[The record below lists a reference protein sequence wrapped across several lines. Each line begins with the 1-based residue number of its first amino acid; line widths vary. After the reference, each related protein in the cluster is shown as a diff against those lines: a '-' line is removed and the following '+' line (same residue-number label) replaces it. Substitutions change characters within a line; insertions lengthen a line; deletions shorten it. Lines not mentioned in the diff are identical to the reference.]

1 MFNYRQSNV
10 IDKNTFVDEFESQSL
25 KVDTRCDVSSEEKA
39 FNARIAD
46 NFDRILHY
54 DTYNKAA
61 EVKEREQVYAQYA
74 NGVNYDLN
82 PSSTTMQYKD
92 MPRAEIYQDFR
103 ADVAYY
109 PETKVRTRAKVTVIA
124 LSLIIA
130 LLSILVIFN
139 TALLNN
145 MNALIDN
152 RLSEIENLQTQQLV
166 LEKELADVSD
176 DQAIIDAAGDIGMKF

>member
-10 IDKNTFVDEFESQSL
+10 IDRNTFVDEFENQTL
-25 KVDTRCDVSSEEKA
+25 KVDTRNDISSEEKA

-61 EVKEREQVYAQYA
+61 EVREREAIYNQYTT
-74 NGVNYDLN
+74 GVNYDLN

-103 ADVAYY
+103 NDTAYY
-109 PETKVRTRAKVTVIA
+109 PETKIRPRAKVMVVVLA
-124 LSLIIA
+124 FIIA
-130 LLSILVIFN
+130 MLSALVILN

-145 MNALIDN
+145 MNSLINN
-152 RLSEIENLQTQQLV
+152 RLSEIDNLQTQK
-166 LEKELADVSD
+166 LELEQDLIDVSD
-176 DQAIIDAAGDIGMKF
+176 DQSVIEAAGEIGMKF